1 MFNNESLS
9 NQLLA
14 ALPNS
19 EYQRLLPHLEIVQL
33 SVGEILYQ
41 SYETIKYVYF
51 PHQGMISL
59 VAIMENGTTTE
70 IGIVGKEGVIGIST
84 ILGSDFS
91 IHCAMVQ
98 IAGSA
103 SRIKIDLLRQEF
115 NRGGRLQKLL
125 LLYTQARLT
134 QITQNA
140 ACYSQHL
147 IEQRLARWLLTVHDC
162 IQKDNFSLTQELIA
176 TMLGVR
182 RSGITKAANLLQ
194 KAEIISYSRG
204 NITILN
210 RAALESASCECYW
223 IIQQEFQRLFSF
235 NV

>member
-1 MFNNESLS
+1 MSKNESQQ

-14 ALPNS
+14 ALPNY
-19 EYQRLLPHLEIVQL
+19 EFQRLIPHLQTVKL
-33 SVGEILYQ
+33 TVGEILDQ
-41 SYETIKYVYF
+41 PYETIEYVYF

-70 IGIVGKEGVIGIST
+70 VAIVGKEGVIGIST
-84 ILGSDFS
+84 LLGSDCS

-98 IAGSA
+98 IAGNA
-103 SRIKIDLLRQEF
+103 SRIKVDLLKQEF
-115 NRGGRLQKLL
+115 NRGSRLQKLL

-162 IQKDNFSLTQELIA
+162 VQQDNFSLTQEIIA
-176 TMLGVR
+176 AMLGVR

-223 IIQQEFQRLFSF
+223 IIQQEFQRLFRF

>member
-1 MFNNESLS
+1 MTNHRSLP

-19 EYQRLLPHLEIVQL
+19 EYQRLVPHLQTVPL
-33 SVGEILYQ
+33 AVGEILFQ
-41 SYETIKYVYF
+41 PYEPIEYAYF

-59 VAIMENGTTTE
+59 VALMEDGTTTE
-70 IGIVGKEGVIGIST
+70 IAVVGREGLTGIST

-98 IAGSA
+98 ITGSA
-103 SRIKIDLLRQEF
+103 SRIDVNVLKQEF
-115 NRGGRLQKLL
+115 ARNDTLQKLL
-125 LLYTQARLT
+125 LLYIQVRLT

-147 IEQRLARWLLTVHDC
+147 IEQRLARWLLTVYDSVR
-162 IQKDNFSLTQELIA
+162 QDSFFLTQEVMA

-182 RSGITKAANLLQ
+182 RSGITKAATLLQ

-210 RAALESASCECYW
+210 KAALETSSCECYW
-223 IIQQEFQRLFSF
+223 IIKREFQKLFSF